1 MLHLMT
7 GLLAA
12 WLGSTGLT
20 TAMTVPPAQP
30 ARQLADQ
37 AMNQVKQNDMDAA
50 YATLMPHLTWAQ
62 GVEHLLSARD
72 QAKKMREALSHHD
85 APMGEI
91 EFLNRETVGH
101 SLVRFVYLEKWE
113 RTAMVWK
120 FTFYRGR
127 EGWTL
132 YAVDW
137 SNTAPVIQNLF
148 ETSHK

>member
-1 MLHLMT
+1 MMQLMF
-7 GLLAA
+7 GLLAT

-20 TAMTVPPAQP
+20 TPIPATPAQP

-37 AMNQVKQNDMDAA
+37 AMHHVKHGDLDAA
-50 YATLMPHLTWAQ
+50 YATLIPHLTWPQ

-72 QAKKMREALSHHD
+72 QAKKMREALSRND

-91 EFLNRETVGH
+91 EFLTRETVGH
-101 SLVRFVYLEKWE
+101 SLERYVYLEKWE

-137 SNTAPVIQNLF
+137 SNTAPVIQQLF
-148 ETSHK
+148 ETSRK